1 MMTVLMM
8 LITVSAM
15 SAEQKIWLR
24 YSSGGK
30 AKISLDGKGLEL
42 DKENK
47 ATVKDAAGLKV
58 AVTAT
63 PDEGYTVS
71 SVTAQL
77 SVTLYGGNSKTRG
90 ADDASFLEVTKAS
103 DTEYIFT
110 MPEAGYNVVIN
121 VTFESSR
128 KGGWDRTTSTI
139 GDDYSGTYYI
149 AYYGFGSGY
158 YSDSNPANNYY
169 WCPVECKTGTW
180 EGWFDFYPD
189 DDTDNDTK
197 ADTYSKNDTGM
208 DFLTT
213 HKCRDGVYK
222 SRNAQW
228 IITKHET
235 LDAYYIQH
243 KESSKYLTI
252 NGNMNTANSA
262 NRLRVHLQSSIAPN
276 NKSLFLIVEH
286 EVNTNGTSYIIQ
298 PYTIKN
304 QYINVSG
311 NSNGSSTGN
320 YDELYGTKGKTDGPA
335 GLNNVGGT
343 LGWYNSTTDKNG
355 QWFLEDYITRPTIY
369 YSSGNE
375 VTITYPSS
383 ATIYYTT
390 DGSDPTD
397 GINQNRSSFT
407 GTSQTVAFTNVAVVK
422 AAAKVGEEYS
432 NVATYVYVHTG
443 SSNPYL
449 LQSVE
454 NTNFYM
460 LAGDARNE
468 TTTTVNTSSL
478 PQAGMSWHFEDAG
491 IVNGVQ
497 CYYIYNTSATGY
509 LRRDNN
515 NFYIQ
520 STKENDNDYKFAI
533 IPYTNEDGTLAGFN
547 LKNIGKSQHIYKASA
562 NNIVGNGS
570 NGAVN
575 LSTDGS
581 QTVARWNLILVDNKS
596 FPSPVTVSDNTS
608 ATYYTFTSSDATS
621 YLITPPSGTATYV
634 KTSNV
639 VSDNQKWYF
648 KAAGDDGWATYY
660 YILNAL
666 TGEAMFFGKEAAS
679 TTISDALKVGAL
691 PETPTDNYKFTL
703 AKTTEDGKYYIIPKP
718 LAQFT
723 KTNYSGIWY
732 VNTSSSLQTQS
743 NRASNKIK
751 WQINEVENYVAP
763 PYITYV
769 LSTNTMTM
777 SCTTPGATIYYTTDG
792 ETASTSSSNTIA
804 HENLPKNFVLQA
816 GENAIRAIAYKE
828 SVGTSQQS
836 EYDVLV
842 QLTLSDAD
850 ANLRPYLIQS
860 QNNGWN
866 TTDFHFYMIP
876 GDEDNSI
883 IKVNTTSLFRPT
895 MEWYFKDG
903 GVESDTQ
910 YYFIVNKNGKNLC
923 YDTTNGVYLDTNS
936 DNANK
941 FKFSIARNPATGTLK
956 GYNLIPYGLTTGD
969 MFVHKGNNND
979 NAAVVTLNNNGGGA
993 NSLWKFVTKDKLNTT
1008 APFNVIDENSTSY
1021 YKIGSAG
1028 SSGYYIVPPSGTA
1041 TNATTSNS
1049 SDAEVVK
1056 SMNWY
1061 FEQVAGTPTDDDW
1074 LPYYY
1079 IRNVMTNEC
1088 LYFSKDDNT
1097 SEACLEMRSTI
1108 EGDADRY
1115 MFTWA
1120 RTATADTY
1128 YIIPKKLKDK
1138 QLNQI
1143 SSLQRNGNTLQS
1155 GLTRG
1160 AGNFAWTFNPSTICL
1175 NPKFE
1180 YVGETLSMTC
1190 ATKPSEIYYTIDGTD
1205 PDSSKS
1211 KYSSGLPYADNAQI
1225 YIKAIAVLENDH
1237 DVKSDIITFVKNPD
1251 VTFEEGYDFSYTG
1264 LAKEPPVTS
1273 VTVTPDGTTTPVV
1286 INDSEYDIT
1295 YGDDN
1300 GDPYIN
1306 AGDATVTISDAVA
1319 TNNFIISGKAPFTIT
1334 PKSLGDGTTA
1344 AAGIVIT
1351 VTKVE
1356 GTPISYTVTVK
1367 NGTSI
1372 TLVENTDYTLNDVT
1386 SDDSGY
1392 RATITAV
1399 ENSNYSGGAKI
1410 IFVKADFPTAN
1421 SNSGGAVSAYQAS
1434 IDLATPPGLTAYIV
1448 TGINLG
1454 TSTVEVKKVDYIPNG
1469 KPILLLTDE
1478 GAPHDA
1484 DFTTS
1489 LVEGVTDEQR
1499 NTDTEGN
1506 LLKKS
1511 VGGESVDWGQY
1522 YIFSKGEFVLS
1533 MGGKT
1538 MNVGKFYFE
1547 NNKYVS
1553 DSTTA
1558 PTRLSFAR
1566 GATSEISDVVNQ
1578 KENDPRCS
1586 VWYSID
1592 GQKLNQK
1599 PTRKGIYIH
1608 NGHKIII
1615 K

>member
-77 SVTLYGGNSKTRG
+77 SVTLDGGNSKTRG

-149 AYYGFGSGY
+149 ASYAKVPDKNQYYYDPTNPTSADNFYLCPSDGWIY
-158 YSDSNPANNYY
+158 Y
-169 WCPVECKTGTW
+169 KK
-180 EGWFDFYPD
+180 
-189 DDTDNDTK
+189 DNDWTADK
-197 ADTYSKNDTGM
+197 ASSDGP
-208 DFLTT
+208 FLTT
-213 HKCRDGVYK
+213 FKCRTSAYNDYGGM
-222 SRNAQW
+222 SNAKW
-228 IITKHET
+228 VVTKHG
-235 LDAYYIQH
+235 DYYTFYH
-243 KESSKYLTI
+243 TGTSKYLVLSSQIT
-252 NGNMNTANSA
+252 GCGADRM
-262 NRLRVHLQSSIAPN
+262 RVHLEEISSPDNPDDNALFTIAPQN
-276 NKSLFLIVEH
+276 QGLYIAPKTIPSDRLTVNGGNKNAL
-286 EVNTNGTSYIIQ
+286 
-298 PYTIKN
+298 
-304 QYINVSG
+304 SG
-311 NSNGSSTGN
+311 QS
-320 YDELYGTKGKTDGPA
+320 GKTGGPVNKPEYDYENTA
-335 GLNNVGGT
+335 GIVGIYRGSGT
-343 LGWYNSTTDKNG
+343 DDNRY
-355 QWFLEDYITRPTIY
+355 FYLEDIITRPTIS

-375 VTITYPSS
+375 VTITYPTS

-397 GINQNRSSFT
+397 DTNQNRSYFT